1 MTPSISAPALRMV
14 RLPGEAGPILR
25 CSGELSIATV
35 EALRRELALLASLGH
50 PVTTVSLTGCSFLDV
65 EGILTIVHSFKQL
78 RHEGRRL
85 VLVGGTGR
93 IGRLLRVMGIDW
105 IIPVFPSEEVAMR
118 ALRGGGPHA
127 PAPATWEAARA
138 ATVARWRAIQEAL
151 DQAPDEEV
159 LRQLTSMTAL
169 CDRSEE
175 LFQQQPGSAIAR
187 CEFCPFFY
195 ALDGRPED
203 LGCRSV
209 LDPILAAVQQR
220 ETEAA
225 RTRIAELIHTL
236 EEMSLPEGDDPPVP
250 PQLIDAVRATVER
263 EATRGPA
270 DRLAHLP
277 RDRTADQIDIS
288 SEVSPSESR
297 GAN

>member
-1 MTPSISAPALRMV
+1 MTPSISAPALRLV

-25 CSGELSIATV
+25 CSGELSVATV
-35 EALRRELALLASLGH
+35 EALRRELALLISLGH
-50 PVTTVSLTGCSFLDV
+50 PVMTVNLAGCDFLDV
-65 EGILTIVHSFKQL
+65 EGILTLVKAFKQL
-78 RHEGRRL
+78 HHDGRRM

-105 IIPVFPSEEVAMR
+105 ILPVFPSEEVAAR

-138 ATVARWRAIQEAL
+138 ATVSRWRAIQEAV
-151 DQAPDEEV
+151 DQVPEEEV

-175 LFQQQPGSAIAR
+175 LFQQQPGSATAR
-187 CEFCPFFY
+187 CEFCPLFY
-195 ALDGRPED
+195 ALDGRPQD

-209 LDPILAAVQQR
+209 LDPILAAVQQG
-220 ETEAA
+220 EPEAA
-225 RTRIAELIHTL
+225 RTRIAEMIHTL

-250 PQLIDAVRATVER
+250 SQLIEAVRATGE
-263 EATRGPA
+263 
-270 DRLAHLP
+270 HLP
-277 RDRTADQIDIS
+277 RDRKADRIDKTP
-288 SEVSPSESR
+288 EVPLDAPSGIR
-297 GAN
+297 